1 MAPLSHGAGKGA
13 TMLNLPYKTLL
24 RAAVVVLVANGPAIG
39 QQVGSVDPKPLPPL
53 ADPADPSTPAKEL
66 FGRKSDPAPLAAR
79 TIGFYSRGCLAGGR
93 PIAVNGPSWQVMR
106 VSRNRYWGHPVL
118 IAFLERFAR
127 KVPMVS
133 TWPGV
138 LVGDLSQPRGGPMI
152 TGHASHQ
159 IGLDADLW
167 LTPMPVRELSRRER
181 EEMTAVNVVREDRL
195 DVDSAKWTSDH
206 LAVIKAAA
214 QDRAV
219 QRIFVNAAIKKA
231 ICRDAT
237 GDRSWLGKV
246 RPYYGHDYHFHVRL
260 ACPAGEDACR
270 DQDPVTSG
278 EGCDASL
285 AHWFTDSVLHPKPG
299 PYKPKPPMT
308 MAALPAECRT
318 VLSAR

>member
-1 MAPLSHGAGKGA
+1 MP
-13 TMLNLPYKTLL
+13 NLPYPNLI
-24 RAAVVVLVANGPAIG
+24 RAAVLVLVANGPASG
-39 QQVGSVDPKPLPPL
+39 QQVGSLDPKPLPPL
-53 ADPADPSTPAKEL
+53 ADPTDPSTPAKEL

-106 VSRNRYWGHPVL
+106 VSRNRYWGHPAL

-133 TWPGV
+133 NWPGV

-167 LTPMPVRELSRRER
+167 LTPMPARELSRRER
-181 EEMTAVNVVREDRL
+181 EEMTAVNVVRSDRL

-237 GDRSWLGKV
+237 GDRSWLAKV

-299 PYKPKPPMT
+299 PYRPKPAMT

-318 VLSAR
+318 VLSTR